1 MQVYPQP
8 ARPHLRSRTQSRR
21 FNASLFERPHDN
33 GRPRDLFSLL
43 DCNQPYIEKRRKA
56 DLLHKRNFKYAFTNA
71 VLSLLAIGASFLDN
85 ELRYYGETREIGS
98 DALRFTV
105 VALSLVQ
112 MLLTVQIAR
121 IRLDMLKLLG
131 FKHISS
137 TIHAA
142 SILEDRPR
150 LLILLAE
157 LAHLCVVLPPGV
169 QSSQISSNY
178 RDLITFCT
186 MFRLIHVGIF
196 IYSQSPLFLPRAQF
210 YT

>member
-1 MQVYPQP
+1 MQDYPQP
-8 ARPHLRSRTQSRR
+8 ARPHIRSRSQSRR
-21 FNASLFERPHDN
+21 FNASLFQRPADN
-33 GRPRDLFSLL
+33 DRSRDLFSLL
-43 DCNQPYIEKRRKA
+43 DSNQPYIEKRRKA

-71 VLSLLAIGASFLDN
+71 VLSLLVIGVSFLDN
-85 ELRYYGETREIGS
+85 ELRYYGKTREIGS
-98 DALRFTV
+98 DALRFTI
-105 VALSLVQ
+105 VAFSLVQ

-137 TIHAA
+137 TIHTA
-142 SILEDRPR
+142 SIMEDRTR

-157 LAHLCVVLPPGV
+157 LGHLCVVLPPGV
-169 QSSQISSNY
+169 QSNAISSNY
-178 RDLITFCT
+178 QDLITFFT
-186 MFRLIHVGIF
+186 MFRLVHVGIF